1 MPMTTAIIFFAL
13 ALGGVTGYIV
23 GFVQGYER
31 REKEEKD
38 D

>member
-1 MPMTTAIIFFAL
+1 MPMTTTIIFFVL
-13 ALGGVTGYIV
+13 ALGGVTGYVI